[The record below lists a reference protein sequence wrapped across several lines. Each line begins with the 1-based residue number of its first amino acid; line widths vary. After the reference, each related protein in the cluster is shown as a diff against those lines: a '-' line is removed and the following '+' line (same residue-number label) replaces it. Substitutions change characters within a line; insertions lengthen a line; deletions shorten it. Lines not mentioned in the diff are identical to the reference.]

1 MLYASASN
9 VLSALASGA
18 TAGMYLRNGG
28 ASTAPLWSTLIL
40 PNAATANRIAYAS
53 ATNTYG
59 ASANL
64 TFNGTNLTC
73 AGQVFGTV
81 QLFRFKLPGT
91 QTVGTNKMGAQTII
105 PFACTIV
112 KAYANAG
119 TAPTGAGLIFDINY
133 DSNGGVE
140 GGASTIWSTKANRL
154 TIAAAGA
161 TATTTTFNT
170 TSLAAGGTLTFDVD
184 QIGSTIAGSD
194 VEVVLVTRHTGTY

>member
-1 MLYASASN
+1 
-9 VLSALASGA
+9 
-18 TAGMYLRNGG
+18 
-28 ASTAPLWSTLIL
+28 
-40 PNAATANRIAYAS
+40 
-53 ATNTYG
+53 
-59 ASANL
+59 
-64 TFNGTNLTC
+64 
-73 AGQVFGTV
+73 
-81 QLFRFKLPGT
+81 
-91 QTVGTNKMGAQTII
+91 MGAQTII

-133 DSNGGVE
+133 DSNGGVD
-140 GGASTIWSTKANRL
+140 GGASTIWSTQANRL